1 MMLLHDGASVG
12 AQLLNQGTVK
22 LGEPIGQATI
32 ERYTQQVTGLL
43 DIQLGGTA
51 AGDFDALHVLGD
63 AQLVGDL
70 AVSLESG
77 FSLDGGQRFKIVEVD
92 GNQVGE
98 FDGLTEGAL
107 VGSFGEDLFITYNG
121 GDGNDVVLFTAGL
134 QGDFDLDG
142 DVDGIDFLTW
152 QRNPSVGTLDD
163 WQNNYGS
170 SAPLATSTTAIP
182 EPTSAVLLSAALLLV
197 CGQCSRRCKPQNI

>member
-1 MMLLHDGASVG
+1 MMSLQDGTAVG
-12 AQLLNQGTVK
+12 AQLLNQGTVI
-22 LGEPIGQATI
+22 LGDSIGRASI

-51 AGDFDALHVLGD
+51 AGEFDALHVLGD

-70 AVSLESG
+70 AVSLANG
-77 FSLDGGQRFKIVEVD
+77 FSLGGGQRFTIIEVD

-98 FDGLTEGAL
+98 FDGLAEGDL

-134 QGDFDLDG
+134 PGDFDLDG
-142 DVDGIDFLTW
+142 DVDGSDFLVW
-152 QRNPSVGTLDD
+152 QRNPSAGALSD
-163 WQNNYGS
+163 WQTNYGS
-170 SAPLATSTTAIP
+170 SAPLKTSSTAAP
-182 EPTSAVLLSAALLLV
+182 EPTTGVLLSAAMLIV
-197 CGQCSRRCKPQNI
+197 CGQWSRH